1 MNLTLEKHF
10 MKLSFTKKI
19 NYTYIKSYQKIFS
32 YAFNTIIKLFFTII
46 YI

>member
-1 MNLTLEKHF
+1 MNLTLEKHLQNLF
-10 MKLSFTKKI
+10 LTKKDKP
-19 NYTYIKSYQKIFS
+19 YIKFFLNFFY